1 MASVCLLLGG
11 AARGANRTRFRR
23 MRGGHGEVSL
33 AVCRYI
39 GFEMLQKRFWL
50 FDTYGGITELSAEL
64 ENARSKNRR
73 HYVDF

>member
-1 MASVCLLLGG
+1 
-11 AARGANRTRFRR
+11 